1 MPQADGMPQPPKG
14 MSKWNGLR
22 VGITGVRGSLGQ
34 AMARRFQEAGA
45 EVTGLTHGTPPSHP
59 EGPIK
64 DWVNWSCGQEQQLK
78 PSLCN
83 LNILVLNHGINP
95 QGDQSIDALDRALE
109 VNALST
115 WRLLQICEQ
124 LAKNGTG
131 PREVWINTSEAE
143 IQPAVSPGYEVSKRL
158 IGQLVSIRGAVRS
171 ERERSQLTLRKL
183 VLGPFRSTLNPIGVM
198 NADFVAG
205 QILFQAGLGARLI
218 VVTPNPLTFLLMP
231 LSELGRRLYSRG
243 LNRRDP

>member
-1 MPQADGMPQPPKG
+1 MPQANGIPQPPQR
-14 MSKWNGLR
+14 MSPWNGLS

-34 AMARRFQEAGA
+34 AMARRFKAAGA
-45 EVTGLTHGTPPSHP
+45 EITGLTHSTPPSNTDGLIQH
-59 EGPIK
+59 
-64 DWVNWSCGQEQQLK
+64 WVSWSCGQEQELK
-78 PSLCN
+78 PLLCS

-95 QGDQSIDALDRALE
+95 QGDQSINALDRALE

-124 LAKNGTG
+124 LAEDGTG

-143 IQPAVSPGYEVSKRL
+143 IQPAISPAYEVSKRL

-183 VLGPFRSTLNPIGVM
+183 VLGPFRSTLNPVGVM

-218 VVTPNPLTFLLMP
+218 VVTPNPLTLLIMP
-231 LSELGRRLYSRG
+231 LSELARRLYSRG

>member
-1 MPQADGMPQPPKG
+1 MPQPPDGK
-14 MSKWNGLR
+14 SKWNGLR

-45 EVTGLTHGTPPSHP
+45 QVTGLTHGTPPSHP

-124 LAKNGTG
+124 LAKNGAG
-131 PREVWINTSEAE
+131 PREVWVNTSEAE
-143 IQPAVSPGYEVSKRL
+143 IQPAISPAYEVSKRL
-158 IGQLVSIRGAVRS
+158 LGQLVSLRGATRS
-171 ERERSQLTLRKL
+171 PQERSRLVLRKL
-183 VLGPFRSTLNPIGVM
+183 VLGPFRSELNPIGVM
-198 NADFVAG
+198 SADFVAG
-205 QILFQAGLGARLI
+205 QILWQTSIGARLVI
-218 VVTPNPLTFLLMP
+218 VTPNPLTYLLMP
-231 LSELGRRLYSRG
+231 LTELGRRVYSRW
-243 LNRRDP
+243 LNRPDP

>member
-1 MPQADGMPQPPKG
+1 MPQADGMPQPPDGK
-14 MSKWNGLR
+14 SKWHGLR

-171 ERERSQLTLRKL
+171 EQERSQLTLRKL
-183 VLGPFRSTLNPIGVM
+183 VLGPFRSTLNPIGIM